1 MAISICLVLIGFFN
15 IMISCMRKD
24 LPKDNINDLSITTE
38 EIDED
43 DEVEFEDE
51 IDEKAEAHKSVEKRK
66 ERSPAKQKSPK
77 KV

>member
-66 ERSPAKQKSPK
+66 ERSPGK
-77 KV
+77 